1 MKLTSILCMCYCLI
15 ISTVALSQTKTVPIS
30 NMISNF
36 SKSET
41 KNTPMQSIDGF
52 EVDAVVVNKD
62 LLPFSEPKI
71 DLEYD
76 KIKCSLLYTP
86 SPNAPLRRTLT
97 LVQVEGENGIN
108 FMNELVDKYGKNSKG
123 VPAIW
128 YSGKVN
134 VLLCPLNMFGEIVS
148 REKAVL
154 TISKGIVISQE
165 NVPIKKGSI
174 EKKSQKAMMLD
185 GCWYDSMRYNDLGL
199 LEEFANQ
206 DTVKSSIKTFALS
219 LLIVTDNQGKESGH
233 ILFPQKI
240 EKQEEKILIN
250 NLLKR
255 INQLPPWSFGW
266 LETINGSIFQ
276 GRYLK
281 VDYSQNTGWRFKDYF
296 H

>member
-1 MKLTSILCMCYCLI
+1 
-15 ISTVALSQTKTVPIS
+15 
-30 NMISNF
+30 
-36 SKSET
+36 
-41 KNTPMQSIDGF
+41 
-52 EVDAVVVNKD
+52 
-62 LLPFSEPKI
+62 
-71 DLEYD
+71 
-76 KIKCSLLYTP
+76 
-86 SPNAPLRRTLT
+86 
-97 LVQVEGENGIN
+97 
-108 FMNELVDKYGKNSKG
+108 
-123 VPAIW
+123 
-128 YSGKVN
+128 
-134 VLLCPLNMFGEIVS
+134 
-148 REKAVL
+148 
-154 TISKGIVISQE
+154 
-165 NVPIKKGSI
+165 
-174 EKKSQKAMMLD
+174 MMLD

-233 ILFPQKI
+233 ILFPTKN
-240 EKQEEKILIN
+240 KKNKKEKILIN